1 MVSINKVYQTV
12 LAIANKEQRGYI
24 TPQEFNLFAD
34 QAQMDIFE
42 QYFYDLNQVRRIP
55 GNSTNTADHDD
66 ILEEKIS
73 IFHKSDINASIS
85 NLNTSLVLMNQFTD
99 YYKILSVRVKSF
111 YFSSPYN
118 EGFVEAE
125 KLSSNELTKYLSSPL
140 AKPSFDRPV
149 YTIYSSG
156 TASLY
161 ANSTVRLKFYPGFG
175 GNSATVKIDY
185 IAKPP
190 KPNWTYIAVN
200 EKPLYNSNAA
210 DHVDFTLHASEQKKL
225 VIKILQLAGITIKD
239 YNVTQFAN
247 QEEVK
252 TIQQQKS

>member
-73 IFHKSDINASIS
+73 IFHKSDVGAAIS
-85 NLNTSLVLMNQFTD
+85 FSSDEVLMNQFTD
-99 YYKILSVRVKSF
+99 YYKILSVRVKYTNF
-111 YFSSPYN
+111 AD
-118 EGFVEAE
+118 FVEAE

-210 DHVDFTLHASEQKKL
+210 DHMDFTLHASEQKKL